1 MARRTAKEVKA
12 LVKQV
17 KEMIAGGKTVT
28 EALKEV
34 DLSQSTYHYA
44 VNPKTKRRKN
54 VNRLPAGRSASYGK
68 DLLILVPLG
77 DGTTRGF
84 TIKQAAA
91 VYDYLHLLRHTLK
104 DANGE

>member
-1 MARRTAKEVKA
+1 MARRSSKEVKQLVGKVKA
-12 LVKQV
+12 LVA
-17 KEMIAGGKTVT
+17 AGKPVD
-28 EALKEV
+28 AACKEV
-34 DLSQSTYHYA
+34 GLAYSSYYYA
-44 VNPKTKRRKN
+44 IHPKTRRTKN
-54 VNRLPAGRSASYGK
+54 KDRLPAGRSASYGK

-104 DANGE
+104 DAE